1 MVTDS
6 WKCKRKRTSLLTKI
20 VMTTCLSFG
29 LLSPTVFAEE
39 KGELVSVFHV
49 YVDGEHIGKVDDQ
62 TIVNNIVEEKITNG
76 QEQFDNYDIAI
87 GEDVSVVPEKVF
99 NPTYNNDKVSDILKH
114 ELSVHA
120 KAVELDIADETAG
133 YFKDRDTAEAALKA
147 YQAKYIDEEDLEKLT
162 EEHTSAKTSD
172 QPEDKELSV
181 GDSIITD
188 VALSEKVSFS
198 KQKVQPKEV
207 LTVKD
212 GVKLLEKGTLTENTY
227 QVKEGDVLG
236 NIANKYDLT
245 TKELLELNPSL
256 NEDSLL
262 QIDQEVN
269 VTEYK
274 PFVDVIVKEEKKDEK
289 TINHET
295 EIVESDELYKGDEK
309 VKQKGKD
316 GKKVV
321 HYAIEMKNGKVTSK
335 KVIDENVLE
344 EPTKEIIIKGTKVI
358 PSRGSGDLSW
368 PAIGGYVSS
377 HVGMRWGSMH
387 KGMDI
392 ARPSNRSILAADN
405 GVVASAGWNS
415 GGYGNK
421 IVINHNNGMQTVYA
435 HLASIS
441 VHAGQTVEKG
451 SKIGVMGSTGDS
463 TGTHLHFEVYQNGA
477 LQHPADY
484 F

>member
-1 MVTDS
+1 
-6 WKCKRKRTSLLTKI
+6 
-20 VMTTCLSFG
+20 MTCVSFG

-39 KGELVSVFHV
+39 KGELESVFHV

-62 TIVNNIVEEKITNG
+62 TIVNKIVDEKIANG

-99 NPTYNNDKVSDILKH
+99 NPTYNNEKVSDILKN
-114 ELSVHA
+114 ELSVNA
-120 KAVELDIADETAG
+120 KAIELDIADETAG
-133 YFKDRDTAEAALKA
+133 YFKDQDTAEAALQA

-162 EEHTSAKTSD
+162 EEQKQTILEPSD
-172 QPEDKELSV
+172 QTEDMKLSV

-245 TKELLELNPSL
+245 TEELLELNPSL

-262 QIDQEVN
+262 QIDQKVN
-269 VTEYK
+269 VTEYE

-289 TINHET
+289 TINYET

-321 HYAIEMKNGKVTSK
+321 HYAIEMKNGEATSK
-335 KVIDENVLE
+335 EIIDENVME

-358 PSRGSGDLSW
+358 SSRGSGELSW

-392 ARPSNRSILAADN
+392 AGPSNRSILAADN
-405 GVVASAGWNS
+405 GVVVSAGWNS

-441 VHAGQTVEKG
+441 VQAGQTVEKG

-463 TGTHLHFEVYQNGA
+463 TGIHLHFEVYQNGT
-477 LQHPADY
+477 LQHPAEY